1 MNSLEG
7 GMTSRSIY
15 ELLRE
20 VCEKYAGHVAYRFKR
35 RGSWLNVSWEEHQLA
50 CKQIAKSLI
59 ALGVQKGECVN
70 ILSQTCLEWVQCDF
84 GIVSTGG
91 VTVGIYPTNLAL
103 DCAYIVSHCEARIIF
118 VENRDQLHK
127 LFSVR
132 DGLAA
137 VRHFILYE
145 GESEAAHGVLAWS
158 DFMQLGQKIS
168 DAELEVRVQ
177 NL

>member
-1 MNSLEG
+1 MNSFEG
-7 GMTSRSIY
+7 GMRYRAIH
-15 ELLRE
+15 ELLQQ
-20 VCEKYAGHVAYRFKR
+20 VCARHAARVAYRFKR
-35 RGSWLNVSWEEHQLA
+35 QGSWREVTWEEHQSA

-59 ALGVQKGECVN
+59 AFGVQKGECVN
-70 ILSQTCLEWVQCDF
+70 ILSPTRLEWVQCDF
-84 GIVSTGG
+84 GIVSSGG
-91 VTVGIYPTNLAL
+91 VTVGIYPTNLAP
-103 DCAYIVSHCEARIIF
+103 DCAYIINQCEARIIF

-158 DFMQLGQKIS
+158 DFLQLGQKIS
-168 DAELEVRVQ
+168 D
-177 NL
+177 